1 MANLWLTWSAS
12 RWQVQ
17 GGVRYVGSRYLNNAN
32 TITTPSYTVAD
43 GGVRRRLTV
52 RVAVDV
58 RFYNL
63 FDEFYA
69 HNIYGGAA
77 TPQWLIGRPRSAE
90 MALTAAF

>member
-1 MANLWLTWSAS
+1 
-12 RWQVQ
+12 VQ

-32 TITTPSYTVAD
+32 TISTPSYTVVD
-43 GGVRRRLTV
+43 SGVWRRLNGRLND
-52 RVAVDV
+52 RVGVDL

-77 TPQWLIGRPRSAE
+77 APQWLVGRPRSAE
-90 MALTAAF
+90 VALTMSF